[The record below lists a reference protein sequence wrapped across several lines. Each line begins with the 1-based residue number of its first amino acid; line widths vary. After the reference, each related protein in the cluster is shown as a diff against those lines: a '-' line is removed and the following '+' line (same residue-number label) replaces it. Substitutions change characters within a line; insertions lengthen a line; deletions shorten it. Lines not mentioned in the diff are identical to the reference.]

1 MPLEWPDLQL
11 EKLFVCLFVCCL
23 TAQRHAR
30 IITVPKKVKGR
41 KIYVYSYIV
50 ISLQV
55 YKFKSV
61 KEIKIAVD
69 EINAV

>member
-1 MPLEWPDLQL
+1 MP
-11 EKLFVCLFVCCL
+11 KN
-23 TAQRHAR
+23 
-30 IITVPKKVKGR
+30 VKGR

-61 KEIKIAVD
+61 MEIKIAVD

>member
-1 MPLEWPDLQL
+1 MFRPLCR
-11 EKLFVCLFVCCL
+11 FVCLFVCCL

-30 IITVPKKVKGR
+30 IITVPKNVKGR